1 MKHIFKTVLVA
12 LTFTFIGCE
21 EPETEV
27 IAFKP
32 VVYKEVFNTSA
43 NDFQEEDAY
52 LNYNGWT
59 SIAQSGVTEWTEQD
73 DDDNGYIQFSTF
85 TPTGQTPVSTP
96 NDIAWAITPKINLD
110 NSSNEILT
118 FKSGRG
124 FVSSVNNKMEV
135 YISTDFDGTN
145 FSAATWTLLN
155 AIFAS
160 ANNATGVGN
169 GVMTADSGDI
179 DLSTYSGDVYLGF
192 KAYGSNT
199 MTGSLRIDD
208 VKIYDKT
215 LK

>member
-52 LNYNGWT
+52 LDYNGWT
-59 SIAQSGVTEWTEQD
+59 SFVEAGTIAWTEQD
-73 DDDNGYIQFSTF
+73 DDDNGYLQFSTF
-85 TPTGQTPVSTP
+85 GLPGGPS
-96 NDIAWAITPKINLD
+96 NIAWAITPKINLD
-110 NSSNEILT
+110 KSSNEILN
-118 FKSGRG
+118 FKTGRG
-124 FVSSVNNKMEV
+124 FASSVNNKMEV

-145 FSAATWTLLN
+145 VLAATWTMLN
-155 AIFAS
+155 GNIAS

-179 DLSTYSGDVYLGF
+179 DLSSYSGDIYLGF
-192 KAYGSNT
+192 KAYGSSSL
-199 MTGSLRIDD
+199 TGAMRFDE

>member
-1 MKHIFKTVLVA
+1 MKHIFKIALVA
-12 LTFTFIGCE
+12 FSITFTGCE

-59 SIAQSGVTEWTEQD
+59 SFVEAGTIAWTEQD
-73 DDDNGYIQFSTF
+73 DDDNGYLQFSTF
-85 TPTGQTPVSTP
+85 GLPGGPS
-96 NDIAWAITPKINLD
+96 NIAWAITPKINLD
-110 NSSNEILT
+110 KSSNEILN
-118 FKSGRG
+118 FKTGRG
-124 FVSSVNNKMEV
+124 FASSVNNKMEV

-145 FSAATWTLLN
+145 VLAATWTMLN
-155 AIFAS
+155 GNIAS

-179 DLSTYSGDVYLGF
+179 DLSSYSGDIYLGF
-192 KAYGSNT
+192 KAYGSSSL
-199 MTGSLRIDD
+199 TGAMRFDE